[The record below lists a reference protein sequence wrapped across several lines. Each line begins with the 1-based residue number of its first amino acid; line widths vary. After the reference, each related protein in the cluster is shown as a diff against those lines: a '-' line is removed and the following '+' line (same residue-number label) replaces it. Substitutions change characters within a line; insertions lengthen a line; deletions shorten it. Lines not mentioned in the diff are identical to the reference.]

1 MIFVISVKS
10 FGEIIIRTINSSFY
24 RKEMIEYGR
33 TGFNSYPRNC
43 DSWKKIQ
50 MYGSIENPLFL
61 AKDVANWIE
70 YSASN
75 VSKML
80 KSVDNDEKTTYKFN
94 TSGSNYQTEA

>member
-43 DSWKKIQ
+43 DSWI
-50 MYGSIENPLFL
+50 
-61 AKDVANWIE
+61 KD
-70 YSASN
+70 SN
-75 VSKML
+75 VW
-80 KSVDNDEKTTYKFN
+80 EY
-94 TSGSNYQTEA
+94 